1 LDITLLLRDR
11 KIRQLDNSILLV
23 TAASGLQKGMSGTSG
38 KILKDSTVAQ
48 ISAAVYYQA
57 QVVSKVTTNKQF
69 QNKFQSVIFK
79 QLEQDFGLY
88 IDSQARINPQS
99 LHHMYE
105 WKKTGNPGARLF
117 KLNSVAAT
125 GLSFKISSIFLPSK
139 SSVPNN
145 FGKKRHVFINKA
157 SVMEAGMPLVIRPKA
172 AERLV
177 FETSTGVVYM
187 PKGAS
192 VTVTRP
198 GGGKAT
204 GRFQIAYARFFTG
217 NLVNLSIKKSGFQQL
232 FNSSLTKAMR
242 LPPDVRK
249 IKYSFSPNTLNM
261 QAESAIAAAF
271 GGAV

>member
-1 LDITLLLRDR
+1 M
-11 KIRQLDNSILLV
+11 DNSSVLV
-23 TAASGLQKGMSGTSG
+23 TAASGLQKNMAGTSG

-48 ISAAVYYQA
+48 ISAAIYYQS
-57 QVVSKVTTNKQF
+57 QVVSKITTNKQF
-69 QNKFQSVIFK
+69 QTKFQSIIFN
-79 QLEQDFGLY
+79 QLEKDFGLY
-88 IDSQARINPQS
+88 LDSQARINPKS
-99 LHHMYE
+99 LHHVYE
-105 WKKTGNPGARLF
+105 WNKTGNKSSRLF
-117 KLNSVAAT
+117 KLNILNSN
-125 GLSFKISSIFLPSK
+125 GLSFKIGSTFLSSK

-145 FGKKRHVFINKA
+145 FAKKRYVFANKA
-157 SVMEAGMPLVIRPKA
+157 SIMESGMPLVIRPRA

-217 NLVNLSIKKSGFQQL
+217 NLVNLSIKNSGFQRL
-232 FNSSLTKAMR
+232 FNSSITKAMK
-242 LPPDVRK
+242 LPSDIKKV
-249 IKYSFSPNTLNM
+249 KYSFSPNTLNM
-261 QAESAIAAAF
+261 QAESAIASAF

>member
-1 LDITLLLRDR
+1 M
-11 KIRQLDNSILLV
+11 DNSSLLV

-38 KILKDSTVAQ
+38 TILKDSTVAQ
-48 ISAAVYYQA
+48 ISAAIYYHA
-57 QVVSKVTTNKQF
+57 QVVSSITASKAFEK
-69 QNKFQSVIFK
+69 KFQSVIFK
-79 QLEQDFGLY
+79 QIDQDFGLY
-88 IDSQARINPQS
+88 VDSQARMNPKS

-105 WKKTGNPGARLF
+105 WKSVGNKSSRLF
-117 KLNSVAAT
+117 NLSILST
-125 GLSFKISSIFLPSK
+125 DGLSFKITSRFLPSK
-139 SSVPNN
+139 SSVPNE
-145 FGKKRHVFINKA
+145 FSKRRHVFKNKA
-157 SVMEAGMPLVIRPKA
+157 SIMEAGMPLTIHPRS

-204 GRFQIAYARFFTG
+204 GRFKIAYAQFFTG
-217 NLVNLSIKKSGFQQL
+217 NLVNLAIKRSGFQQI

-242 LPPDVRK
+242 VPSDVRK
-249 IKYSFSPNTLNM
+249 VKYSFSPNTLTM
-261 QAESAIAAAF
+261 QANSALEAAF

>member
-1 LDITLLLRDR
+1 M
-11 KIRQLDNSILLV
+11 DNSTLLV
-23 TAASGLQKGMSGTSG
+23 TAASGLQKGMAGTRG
-38 KILKDSTVAQ
+38 TVLKDSTVAQ

-57 QVVSKVTTNKQF
+57 QVVSKITTNKQF
-69 QNKFQSVIFK
+69 QAKFQSVIFK
-79 QLEQDFGLY
+79 QLDQDFGLY
-88 IDSQARINPQS
+88 LDSQARMNPKS

-105 WKKTGNPGARLF
+105 WKRTGNAGSRLF
-117 KLNSVAAT
+117 KLNAMEAT
-125 GLSFKISSIFLPSK
+125 GLSFKISSVFLPSK

-145 FGKKRHVFINKA
+145 FSKKRHVFTNKA
-157 SVMEAGMPLVIRPKA
+157 SIMEAGMPLTISPRS

-192 VTVTRP
+192 VTVTKP

-232 FNSSLTKAMR
+232 FNSSLTKAMK
-242 LPPDVRK
+242 LPSDVRK
-249 IKYSFSPNTLNM
+249 VKYSFTPNTLNM

-271 GGAV
+271 GGAL